1 MSSDM
6 TNSPLFSEFED
17 ENKDLKK
24 VIDDYQSVV
33 YQMGISTGNLTNYH
47 QKTLVEPTKK
57 FTSEFGA
64 ISSVIK
70 KRDIALNECLKRQ
83 TKVEKL
89 DKLSNNAKGRVNVK
103 SYSHFS

>member
-57 FTSEFGA
+57 FSSEFGA
-64 ISSVIK
+64 ISGVIK

-89 DKLSNNAKGRVNVK
+89 DKLSNTAKGRVNLI

>member
-33 YQMGISTGNLTNYH
+33 YQMGISTGNLTNFH
-47 QKTLVEPTKK
+47 QKTLIEPTKK
-57 FTSEFGA
+57 LTSEFGA
-64 ISSVIK
+64 ISGAIK
-70 KRDIALNECLKRQ
+70 KRNIALNECLKRQ

-89 DKLSNNAKGRVNVK
+89 DKLSNTAKGRVNLR